1 MAFILK
7 VLPVIVFF
15 IIGDIATTLYALQL
29 PGLHESNPMLQN
41 LVSHPILFILLKC
54 SVLIVLYVLYK
65 TSTTGWFRVYA
76 AIPSFVGIA
85 LCVNNIIRI
94 LSV

>member
-1 MAFILK
+1 MVFILK

-29 PGLHESNPMLQN
+29 HGLYESNPVLQN

-54 SVLIVLYVLYK
+54 SVLVVLYVLYK
-65 TSTTGWFRVYA
+65 TSTAGWFRVYA
-76 AIPSFVGIA
+76 AIPAFVGIA